1 MGSLCWTLVMCQVL
15 VARGLH
21 RSCLSSSHPHSQ
33 AVKIY
38 VVGTLGQKAQGPW
51 VHTEAEPNRTL
62 EVVREGI
69 EVKWNLG
76 DEQGVKGRSSL
87 GPGQEAVGQVLAEE
101 MRGCGHCESTVW
113 QGELKEVLKC
123 LLPQECGRRWSYQGG
138 RSQAPQTFHIISFTV
153 RSWKSV
159 KVWKYGIGVLTFE
172 IGFVEEWIVG
182 WPGWNWE
189 DQLGGDHRSP
199 GEGQYRLRWGRQHQK

>member
-123 LLPQECGRRWSYQGG
+123 LLPQECGRRWLSG
-138 RSQAPQTFHIISFTV
+138 REKPSTTDLPYHQFHSKKLEVSESLKIWNRCVNI
-153 RSWKSV
+153 
-159 KVWKYGIGVLTFE
+159 
-172 IGFVEEWIVG
+172 
-182 WPGWNWE
+182 WNWFCGRMDCRLAKVE
-189 DQLGGDHRSP
+189 LGRP
-199 GEGQYRLRWGRQHQK
+199 VRRWPQESRGGTVQA